1 MSRRNNDAITIHSIL
16 SWIEDNLESPL
27 SLEKVSERSGYS
39 KWHLQRM
46 FKKETGHSLGQYI
59 RSRKLTEIA
68 QKLKQSN
75 EPILYLAERYG
86 FESQQTLTRTFKN
99 YFDVP
104 PHKYRIT
111 NVPGESRYLHP
122 LNNVNRLHYKRRIEE
137 IMKLFAAAAIV
148 LLSLASSLSY
158 AEQNTTPVRQNQRD
172 TMIIPSEHNDSPF
185 DFNHMAAGN
194 DKSDELGVP
203 YYQQHD
209 L

>member
-1 MSRRNNDAITIHSIL
+1 MISST
-16 SWIEDNLESPL
+16 PL
-27 SLEKVSERSGYS
+27 IINCTPM
-39 KWHLQRM
+39 Q
-46 FKKETGHSLGQYI
+46 T
-59 RSRKLTEIA
+59 SRKPISREMASMPPLPTRRIIA
-68 QKLKQSN
+68 PELRRQ
-75 EPILYLAERYG
+75 A
-86 FESQQTLTRTFKN
+86 
-99 YFDVP
+99 
-104 PHKYRIT
+104 HRIT
-111 NVPGESRYLHP
+111 PNS
-122 LNNVNRLHYKRRIEE
+122 KKI
-137 IMKLFAAAAIV
+137 FAAAAIV